1 MFPYLRPMDR
11 FLDDCNGSETCD
23 DWNCLNCDNKTRLT
37 DWLTERV
44 GKANWGAEVESRE
57 IRSWCQSVCFYM
69 KEVLSGLD
77 NNKIAANNIAVGLE
91 YYTEVEK
98 SGRVDMM
105 LGGYNAK
112 GEKTIIVIELKQWTN
127 GFIEKEQKK
136 GEKYDD
142 PRKQV
147 ASYCDRLKKQL
158 EEDYREEIKLIPVV
172 YLHNEDEGITL
183 RNETGITE
191 IKKGEVEK
199 GSWNVHVFLADD
211 DSKAEFRQLIE
222 DSLKGTSADKQGL
235 DVFRF
240 LRKYSVVF
248 DINDLAKI
256 VASDKTKRME
266 YIKRL
271 HPDQYNAYTK
281 IEAHIK
287 SGKKHIDIVHG
298 GPGSGKT
305 LIALLLVNYCM
316 QHGKRYAFVYEGAAA
331 PNALE
336 KAWNSLYA
344 NQGSDEE
351 NQFNNFI
358 YMDGF
363 KKTNGEYDVV
373 IFDEFH
379 RYSGN
384 MEELEAIIN
393 RAGTTV
399 LLVDEDQ
406 RITEKN
412 LRGDRTDENE
422 NTPEITIR
430 EFLNNDIDE
439 FNGIDRKDFHLWSLF
454 RCNQDEG
461 YVTWVEQLLS
471 GQEPD
476 VYLDELTFMPVLIKD
491 KESLKKLYDRVLGSF
506 KDGNESGSTDFKT
519 WTLTAENWETPEKYK
534 KRGKDDKEGEFYRDI
549 VEFLNGIYNNEN
561 LFFDKADSKMGELE
575 GITKA
580 DENKYKID
588 IGTHFRVQGV
598 ERDNVIVIIGNE
610 ITAKNKDGKY
620 VLYIRGKQAKDV
632 TDNSDEQWVQ
642 NRYRVL
648 LTRGLKKCYIYCMD
662 KGMRDYLQYLEKKE
676 YTPAN

>member
-11 FLDDCNGSETCD
+11 FLDDCNGSATCD
-23 DWNCLNCDNKTRLT
+23 GGNCLNCNNKTRLT
-37 DWLTERV
+37 DWLIERV
-44 GKANWGAEVESRE
+44 GKANWGAEVENRE
-57 IRSWCQSVCFYM
+57 IKAWCQSVCFYM
-69 KEVLSGLD
+69 KEVLSGL
-77 NNKIAANNIAVGLE
+77 NNNIAVGLE
-91 YYTEVEK
+91 YYTEVGNN
-98 SGRVDMM
+98 GRVDMM

-127 GFIEKEQKK
+127 GYKNKK
-136 GEKYDD
+136 NDD
-142 PRKQV
+142 PIKQV
-147 ASYCDRLKKQL
+147 ASYCNRLKEQL
-158 EEDYREEIKLIPVV
+158 EEKHREEIKLIPVV

-191 IKKGEVEK
+191 IKKGEVETENWK
-199 GSWNVHVFLADD
+199 VHVFLADKG
-211 DSKAEFRQLIE
+211 SKKEFRKLIN
-222 DSLKGTSADKQGL
+222 DSLNGTSADKQGL

-240 LRKYSVVF
+240 LREYSVVF
-248 DINDLAKI
+248 DIDDLAKI
-256 VASDKTKRME
+256 VASDETKREE

-281 IEAHIK
+281 IEAHID
-287 SGKKHIDIVHG
+287 SDKKHIDIVHG

-331 PNALE
+331 PNALK

-384 MEELEAIIN
+384 MEELEKIIS
-393 RAGTTV
+393 RAKTAV

-406 RITEKN
+406 RITEKD

-430 EFLNNDIDE
+430 DFLNNDIDE

-461 YVTWVEQLLS
+461 YVTWVEQFLS

-476 VYLDELTFMPVLIKD
+476 IYLDELTFSPVLIED
-491 KESLKKLYDRVLGSF
+491 KEALKDLYKCIIGSV
-506 KDGNESGSTDFKT
+506 KDDNERDNEDFKT
-519 WTLTAENWETPEKYK
+519 WTLTAENRETPGKYK
-534 KRGKDDKEGEFYRDI
+534 RIKDDKEEKSYKD
-549 VEFLNGIYNNEN
+549 VVDFLNGICKKEN
-561 LFFDKADSKMGELE
+561 ILFDKAASKMGELE

-610 ITAKNKDGKY
+610 IAAKNKDGKY

-662 KGMRDYLQYLEKKE
+662 KGMRDYLQYLRDKE
-676 YTPAN
+676 YTPVN

>member
-1 MFPYLRPMDR
+1 MFPYLRPLDR
-11 FLDDCNGSETCD
+11 FLSDCEGGKLCNGG
-23 DWNCLNCDNKTRLT
+23 NCSNCDHKTRLT
-37 DWLTERV
+37 ELLEERV
-44 GKANWGAEVESRE
+44 NLANWGLKVCPGEVK
-57 IRSWCQSVCFYM
+57 SWCQSVCIFM
-69 KEVLSGLD
+69 EEVLSGLD
-77 NNKIAANNIAVGLE
+77 NNIAVGLE
-91 YYTEVEK
+91 YFTEVNTEGID
-98 SGRVDMM
+98 SVRADMM
-105 LGGYNAK
+105 LGGYDEK
-112 GEKTIIVIELKQWTN
+112 GNKTIIVIELKQWTN
-127 GFIEKEQKK
+127 GYKK
-136 GEKYDD
+136 RKDD
-142 PRKQV
+142 EGPIKQV
-147 ASYCDRLKKQL
+147 ADYCDLLKEQL
-158 EEDYREEIKLIPVV
+158 ELDDKQKEKIKIVPIV
-172 YLHNEDEGITL
+172 YFHNEHSLITWEEDNKKVEITKGVYKS
-183 RNETGITE
+183 RNET
-191 IKKGEVEK
+191 VQ
-199 GSWNVHVFLADD
+199 VFMADD
-211 DSKAEFRQLIE
+211 GSKIRELIE
-222 DSLKGTSADKQGL
+222 DSLAGTSDNKQGI

-240 LRKYSVVF
+240 LRENSKTFTIEDFS
-248 DINDLAKI
+248 KI
-256 VASDKTKRME
+256 MRKDKHGKGE

-281 IEAHIK
+281 IEAHID
-287 SGKKHIDIVHG
+287 SDKKHIDIVHG

-331 PNALE
+331 PNALV

-399 LLVDEDQ
+399 LLVDEAQ
-406 RITEKN
+406 RITEKD
-412 LRGDRTDENE
+412 LCGDISDENTTKRTIH
-422 NTPEITIR
+422 NYLNNEID
-430 EFLNNDIDE
+430 ECNDIDRND
-439 FNGIDRKDFHLWSLF
+439 FNLWTLF

-476 VYLDELTFMPVLIKD
+476 IYLDELTFSPVLIED
-491 KESLKKLYDRVLGSF
+491 KEALKDLYKCIIGSV
-506 KDGNESGSTDFKT
+506 KDDNERDNEDFKT
-519 WTLTAENWETPEKYK
+519 WTLTAENRETPGKYK
-534 KRGKDDKEGEFYRDI
+534 RVKDDKEEKSYKD
-549 VEFLNGIYNNEN
+549 VVDFLNGICKKEN
-561 LFFDKADSKMGELE
+561 ILFDKAASKMGELE

-662 KGMRDYLQYLEKKE
+662 KGMRDYLQYLRDKE
-676 YTPAN
+676 YTPVN

>member
-112 GEKTIIVIELKQWTN
+112 GEQTIIVIELKQWTN
-127 GFIEKEQKK
+127 GYIEKEQKK
-136 GEKYDD
+136 GEIFDD
-142 PRKQV
+142 PREQV

-191 IKKGEVEK
+191 IKKGKVK
-199 GSWNVHVFLADD
+199 TGSWNVHVFLADD

-222 DSLKGTSADKQGL
+222 DSLNGTSADKKGIA
-235 DVFRF
+235 VFSF
-240 LRKYSVVF
+240 LREHSVVF
-248 DINDLAKI
+248 DINDLAEI
-256 VASDKTKRME
+256 VASDKTKRVE

-305 LIALLLVNYCM
+305 VIAMLLMSYCREKKKDYALVYK
-316 QHGKRYAFVYEGAAA
+316 GGAA
-331 PNALE
+331 PNALGAAWE
-336 KAWNSLYA
+336 KYNEASDSLPLIHI
-344 NQGSDEE
+344 DK
-351 NQFNNFI
+351 F
-358 YMDGF
+358 D
-363 KKTNGEYDVV
+363 KKKKYDMVV
-373 IFDEFH
+373 FDEFH
-379 RYSGN
+379 RYSN
-384 MEELEAIIN
+384 DKKKLKDIIN
-393 RAGTTV
+393 SAKTTV
-399 LLVDEDQ
+399 LLVDEKQ
-406 RITEKN
+406 KITANDLKDPDIVKYLDYEKSKNTN
-412 LRGDRTDENE
+412 LMGKSLKIER
-422 NTPEITIR
+422 
-430 EFLNNDIDE
+430 ND
-439 FNGIDRKDFHLWSLF
+439 FYLWTLF

-471 GQEPD
+471 GSEPD
-476 VYLDELTFMPVLIKD
+476 IRFDELTFAPTLIGD
-491 KESLKKLYDRVLGSF
+491 ENDLNKLYDINDNGDVSDARDKL
-506 KDGNESGSTDFKT
+506 
-519 WTLTAENWETPEKYK
+519 WTLTVDNREAVAYVLNDEISSEN
-534 KRGKDDKEGEFYRDI
+534 I
-549 VEFLNGIYNNEN
+549 V
-561 LFFDKADSKMGELE
+561 FDKSLS
-575 GITKA
+575 GIKVGLLKGIVK
-580 DENKYKID
+580 DKVKDKSIYKIT
-588 IGTHFRVQGV
+588 IGNHYYVQGL
-598 ERDNVIVIIGNE
+598 ERNSVIVILGNE
-610 ITAKNKDGKY
+610 ISAEKQGDSY
-620 VLYIRGKQAKDV
+620 VLKINGKPVSEAEDK
-632 TDNSDEQWVQ
+632 TEEQWVQ
-642 NRYRVL
+642 NRYRIL

-662 KGMRDYLQYLEKKE
+662 EGMRKYLKYLEKKE